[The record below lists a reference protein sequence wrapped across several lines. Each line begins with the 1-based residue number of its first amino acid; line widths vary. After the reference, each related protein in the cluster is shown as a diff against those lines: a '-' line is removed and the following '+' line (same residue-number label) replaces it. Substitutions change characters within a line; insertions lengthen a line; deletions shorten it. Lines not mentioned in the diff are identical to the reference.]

1 MGAAAA
7 AAGRRRRRWRRTEPR
22 VRVLTPE
29 AMREVDRRA
38 VEEAGIPGLVLM
50 ENAALGV
57 VEAIADLYPDAEEV
71 AIFCGPGNN
80 GGDGLAVARHL
91 DVRGYEVTVWLAA
104 GGRELAG
111 DAAAQLRVC
120 RYQGIEVLDLD
131 EEALA
136 MAAAEAAVAD
146 LAVDAL
152 FGTGLGRPLDGLFAA
167 VVDLLND
174 LPVPVLAVDLPSGL
188 AGGRAEP
195 IGPHVVADATV
206 TFAAPKPAHVLSP
219 AAGSCGELVVA
230 DLGIPPSLVDDAE
243 EADGPLHLLRGP
255 EVAAWL
261 PGREPASHKGDYG
274 HLLVVAGSVGKG
286 GAAVMAARAAVRAG
300 AGLVTAAVPA
310 AVLPIVQ
317 GGCVEAMG
325 VPLPAGDDGAIAA
338 GAAAAILAAARGKD
352 AVALG
357 PGLGQGEA
365 AAAAIREAVLALDLP
380 LVLDADGLNAF
391 AGRAA
396 DLRARRAFTVLTPH
410 PGELGRLLGASAA
423 DVQADRLAAA
433 RRAAAET
440 GAVVVLKGHQTLVAE
455 PPSPDGSPGAVWI
468 APTGNPGMATGGV
481 GDVLTGVLGA
491 LVAWLGPAVEPVL
504 LGTYVHGLAG
514 DLAAATLGET
524 SLAATDLIAHLPA
537 AFRTLPDLD

>member
-1 MGAAAA
+1 M
-7 AAGRRRRRWRRTEPR
+7 
-22 VRVLTPE
+22 RVLTPE

-38 VEEAGIPGLVLM
+38 IEEVGLPGLVLM

-91 DVRGYEVTVWLAA
+91 DLRGYDVTVWMAT
-104 GGRELAG
+104 GGRELSG

-120 RYQGIEVLDLD
+120 EFQGVEVLDLD

-136 MAAAEAAVAD
+136 TAAAEAATAD
-146 LAVDAL
+146 LVLDAL
-152 FGTGLGRPLDGLFAA
+152 FGTGLGRPLAGLFAA
-167 VVDLLND
+167 VVDLLDD
-174 LPVPVLAVDLPSGL
+174 LPVPILAVDLPSGL

-219 AAGSCGELVVA
+219 AAGFCGELLVA
-230 DLGIPPSLVDDAE
+230 DLGIPPALVEDADE
-243 EADGPLHLLRGP
+243 EDGPLHLLRGP

-261 PGREPASHKGDYG
+261 PEREPASHKGDYG
-274 HLLVVAGSVGKG
+274 HLLVVAGSLGKG

-300 AGLVTAAVPA
+300 AGLVTAAVPE

-325 VPLPAGDDGAIAA
+325 VPLPAGEDGSIGADAA
-338 GAAAAILAAARGKD
+338 PAILAAARGKD

-365 AAAAIREAVLALDLP
+365 AAAAIRQAVLALELP

-396 DLRARRAFTVLTPH
+396 ELRDRRAFTVLTPH
-410 PGELGRLLGASAA
+410 PGELGRLLDTSAA
-423 DVQADRLAAA
+423 EVQADRLAAA
-433 RRAAAET
+433 RRAAAAT
-440 GAVVVLKGHQTLVAE
+440 GAVVVLKGHQTLIAE
-455 PPSPDGSPGAVWI
+455 PPAADGTPGAVWI
-468 APTGNPGMATGGV
+468 TPTGNPGMASGGS

-491 LVAWLGPAVEPVL
+491 LVAWLGPGLEPVA
-504 LGTYVHGLAG
+504 LGTFVHGLAG
-514 DLAAATLGET
+514 DLAAAAVGET
-524 SLAATDLIAHLPA
+524 SLAAGDLVASLPA
-537 AFRTLPDLD
+537 AFRHLPELD

>member
-1 MGAAAA
+1 
-7 AAGRRRRRWRRTEPR
+7 
-22 VRVLTPE
+22 VRVLTPA

-38 VEEAGIPGLVLM
+38 IEEVGLPGLVLM

-57 VEAIADLYPDAEEV
+57 VEAIADLYPDAERV

-91 DVRGYEVTVWLAA
+91 DVRGYEVTVWMATE
-104 GGRELAG
+104 GRELSGAAAVQLAVCERQG
-111 DAAAQLRVC
+111 IELLELDEDALPTAFADAAA
-120 RYQGIEVLDLD
+120 
-131 EEALA
+131 
-136 MAAAEAAVAD
+136 AD
-146 LAVDAL
+146 LTIDAL
-152 FGTGLGRPLDGLFAA
+152 FGTGLGRPLEGFYDA

-174 LPVPVLAVDLPSGL
+174 LSPPLLAIDLPSGL
-188 AGGRAEP
+188 AGGSPQP

-219 AAGSCGELVVA
+219 AAGFCGELVVA
-230 DLGIPPSLVDDAE
+230 DLGIPPALVEEAE
-243 EADGPLHLLRGP
+243 EPEGALHLLHGP

-261 PGREPASHKGDYG
+261 PEREPASHKGDYG
-274 HLLVVAGSVGKG
+274 HLLVVAGSLGKG
-286 GAAVMAARAAVRAG
+286 GAAVMTARAAVRAG
-300 AGLVTAAVPA
+300 AGLVTVATPA

-325 VPLPAGDDGAIAA
+325 VALPAGDDGAIGA
-338 GAAAAILAAARGKD
+338 GAVEAVLAAARGKD

-357 PGLGQGEA
+357 PGLGGGEETA
-365 AAAAIREAVLALDLP
+365 AAVREIVLALDLP

-396 DLRARRAFTVLTPH
+396 ELRGRRAPTVLTPH
-410 PGELGRLLGASAA
+410 PGELGRLLGVPAA
-423 DVQADRLAAA
+423 EIQAERLAAA

-440 GAVVVLKGHQTLVAE
+440 GCVVVLKGHQTLVAE
-455 PPSPDGSPGAVWI
+455 PTAAAGGPGAVWI
-468 APTGNPGMATGGV
+468 APTGNPGMASGGS

-491 LVAWLGPAVEPVL
+491 LVGWLGPSAETIG
-504 LGTYVHGLAG
+504 LGVFVHGLAG

-524 SLAATDLIAHLPA
+524 SLAASDLVAHLAA
-537 AFRTLPDLD
+537 AFRLLPDLE